1 MRANGWSRTT
11 AHLNIPTFDTIGFI
25 RCLAPSCSSRWQVG
39 KAAFPC
45 GLAIRIQKISIVSL
59 DNASRHFL
67 ILVVIITMSNI
78 ID

>member
-45 GLAIRIQKISIVSL
+45 GLAIRIQKIRLFPWIMPHGIFSSL
-59 DNASRHFL
+59 WFFNY
-67 ILVVIITMSNI
+67 VKYN
-78 ID
+78 